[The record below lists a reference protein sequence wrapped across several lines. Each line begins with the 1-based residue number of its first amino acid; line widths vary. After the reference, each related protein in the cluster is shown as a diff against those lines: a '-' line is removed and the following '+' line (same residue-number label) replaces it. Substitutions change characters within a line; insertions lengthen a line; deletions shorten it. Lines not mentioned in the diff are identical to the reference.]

1 MNSWN
6 LTFSA
11 LWRAGVLAVLA
22 WVIGGAFDGSSPL
35 ELFAVP
41 LLMGAWMYAIFAVDR
56 WVSTGANRP
65 SRPAAP
71 MRQ

>member
-11 LWRAGVLAVLA
+11 VWRVGVLAVLA

-35 ELFAVP
+35 ALFAVP
-41 LLMGAWMYAIFAVDR
+41 LLVGAWMYAIFAVDR
-56 WVSTGANRP
+56 WVGTSANRP
-65 SRPAAP
+65 SPRTAP
-71 MRQ
+71 IRQ